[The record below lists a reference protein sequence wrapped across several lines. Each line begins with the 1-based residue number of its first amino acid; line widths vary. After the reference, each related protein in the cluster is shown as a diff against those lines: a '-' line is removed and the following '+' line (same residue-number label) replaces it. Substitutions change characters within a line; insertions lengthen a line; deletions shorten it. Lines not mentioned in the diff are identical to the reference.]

1 MLCCQDPL
9 SFRLIIESIVFL
21 AILVAI
27 QPTAWMTYHAP
38 KDGEC

>member
-9 SFRLIIESIVFL
+9 SFRLIIESIVIL

-27 QPTAWMTYHAP
+27 QPTSWMTYHAP
-38 KDGEC
+38 KGGEY